1 MKKIIFYIAAA
12 LCMGTAISSCTNEVD
27 DVFPES
33 AAQRLN
39 KSVAEY
45 TKLLQSSDSGWVME
59 YFPGHPEA
67 LGGFAYTAKFH
78 KGDDV
83 DLRSQVSVFTSRM
96 WPAGMIVSSKYDVKK
111 EQGVILSFD
120 SYNVPFHF
128 WSAPR
133 NSSSLATGFGGDY
146 EFEFLRA
153 SADQDTIYLRGKKYG
168 NNMKMYKLKG
178 SAREYINNV
187 IDMTDAIQ
195 KPDRR
200 YFTINGTQYPFVITD
215 QGIMRVINNDTTQVL
230 GQGRMIYR
238 QNGFGFYEPVE
249 VNGTKMQ
256 DFTYNPENGDLT
268 SQDGAAVIKMPSV
281 RDQFLNARYDWTFK
295 DRTSY
300 RTYNSEMFDS
310 LYSKFMYL
318 YDPVR
323 KNEVNYTRRLCI
335 FSNKG
340 YGWGEKGTYYIY
352 TNYDKG
358 LLDYWKIDVSLSED
372 NSVLTLKNIDKM
384 VRNPNEQTYNEYM
397 FVVALDANSPYKVEF
412 NSGPYKH
419 TARLTSIANPDFWF
433 TMELEEA
440 QIEWSIFI

>member
-1 MKKIIFYIAAA
+1 
-12 LCMGTAISSCTNEVD
+12 MGTAVSSCTNEVD
-27 DVFPES
+27 DVFSET

-59 YFPGHPEA
+59 YFPGQPER
-67 LGGFAYTAKFH
+67 LGGFAYTAKFY

-83 DLRSQVSVFTSRM
+83 DLRPQVSVFTSRE
-96 WPAGMIVSSKYDVKK
+96 WPAGSVVSSKYDVKR

-128 WSAPR
+128 WSAPL
-133 NSSSLATGFGGDY
+133 SSDFGSGTSSYGFKGDY
-146 EFEFLRA
+146 EFEFLRT

-178 SAREYINNV
+178 SAREYISNV
-187 IDMTDAIQ
+187 VDMTAAIQ
-195 KPDRR
+195 NPDRR
-200 YFTINGTQYPFVITD
+200 YFTINGTQYPFVITNT
-215 QGIMRVINNDTTQVL
+215 GIMRVINNDTTQIL

-249 VNGTKMQ
+249 VNGTRMQ
-256 DFTYNPENGDLT
+256 DFTFNPENGDLT
-268 SQDGAAVIKMPSV
+268 SQDGAALIKMPSV
-281 RDQFLNARYDWTFK
+281 RDQFLNARYDWTFQN
-295 DRTSY
+295 RTSY
-300 RTYNSEMFDS
+300 RTYNSEKFDS

-323 KNEVNYTRRLCI
+323 KNTVSYTRRLCI

-352 TNYDKG
+352 TNYDKE
-358 LLDYWKIDVSLSED
+358 LLNYRKIDISLSED
-372 NSVLTLKNIDKM
+372 NSVLTLKNIDRE
-384 VRNPNEQTYNEYM
+384 VLNPNDQPYNEYM
-397 FVVALDANSPYKVEF
+397 FVVALDANSPYRVEF

-419 TARLTSIANPDFWF
+419 TARLTSIADPDFWF
-433 TMELEEA
+433 TMELEQA
-440 QIEWSIFI
+440 QIQFSIIN